1 MFPIMFPIKFL
12 YRMLMFLVTPPP
24 GTSATL
30 TKGAYRHASKTRR
43 ETQFHNTIM
52 ANNMRSNRYS
62 GIKNTY
68 KAPTGNKL

>member
-1 MFPIMFPIKFL
+1 MLKKIIMFPIKFL

-24 GTSATL
+24 GTL
-30 TKGAYRHASKTRR
+30 TKGANRHASKTRR

-68 KAPTGNKL
+68 KAPTANKL